1 MKKGIIEVEFDDEK
15 MEAIRFYLSKKEQTL
30 ENEMQNIMKTLY
42 EKMLVNYDF
51 IIQISHLDEI
61 KDWHNHIVTVTKT
74 NNVSKI
80 NIIR

>member
-42 EKMLVNYDF
+42 EKVVPAEVRGYIEKRSTDVV
-51 IIQISHLDEI
+51 
-61 KDWHNHIVTVTKT
+61 KKT
-74 NNVSKI
+74 RKKKEVS
-80 NIIR
+80 NIEVSDGDQD